1 MEKVLCYSCN
11 KSKNKLV
18 VKKSSLFPI
27 NLLMCESYII
37 SKLEPRWAIIL
48 SGRQNGSESV
58 KDLIL
63 KRKYIGDEITASEL
77 LV

>member
-1 MEKVLCYSCN
+1 MDKVLCYSCN

-27 NLLMCESYII
+27 NLLMCESFIL

-48 SGRQNGSESV
+48 SGRQNGSDSV

>member
-1 MEKVLCYSCN
+1 MDKVLCNSCS

-18 VKKSSLFPI
+18 VKKSNLFPI
-27 NLLMCESYII
+27 NLLMCEACVA

-48 SGRQNGSESV
+48 CGRQNGSDSV
-58 KDLIL
+58 KELIL
-63 KRKYIGDEITASEL
+63 KRKYIGNDITASEL